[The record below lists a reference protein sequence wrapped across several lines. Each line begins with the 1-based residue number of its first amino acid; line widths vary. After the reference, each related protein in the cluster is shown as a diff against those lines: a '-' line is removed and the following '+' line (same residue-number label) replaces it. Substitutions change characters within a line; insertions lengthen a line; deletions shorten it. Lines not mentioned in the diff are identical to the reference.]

1 MTLPRKYLTELDA
14 HSIKQDLYDGVM
26 RQWEIAEKFGIS
38 QPMVS
43 KILRGHEWHDTEW
56 PDRSIG
62 HMPETRYR
70 ELLNS
75 KRRAARYNSAAPV
88 RTPSQEA
95 VRAAEEVEKILR
107 NKRKDSPLFTPPIR
121 KDDSDYFHWMDVRSK
136 DPAHPLVEAQETDPD
151 PDMQLAM
158 VIVLEKIPVEE
169 WQHPASLE
177 LIHKTHKQIKE
188 SPHKKII

>member
-1 MTLPRKYLTELDA
+1 MTLPRKYLTEIDV
-14 HSIKQDLYDGVM
+14 HSIKEDIYDGVL
-26 RQWEIAEKFGIS
+26 RQWEIAEKYGVS
-38 QPMVS
+38 QPMIS

-56 PDRSIG
+56 PDGTVGELS
-62 HMPETRYR
+62 EARYKD
-70 ELLNS
+70 LMNS
-75 KRRAARYNSAAPV
+75 KRRAARYKNSQPV
-88 RTPSQEA
+88 RAPSQEA

-107 NKRKDSPLFTPPIR
+107 KNRRDGPLFTPPR
-121 KDDSDYFHWMDVRSK
+121 AKDVTDHFHWMDIRAK

-151 PDMQLAM
+151 PHMQKAM

-188 SPHKKII
+188 SAYNKIV